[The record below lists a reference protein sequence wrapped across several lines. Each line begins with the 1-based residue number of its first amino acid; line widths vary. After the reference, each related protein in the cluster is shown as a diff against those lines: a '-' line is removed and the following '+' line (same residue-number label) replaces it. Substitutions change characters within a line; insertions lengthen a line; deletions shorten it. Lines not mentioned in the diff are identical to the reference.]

1 MKGSTKFIWALCP
14 DQVRSLETMAER
26 APSRR
31 VGMRAHSI
39 LLSARGSS
47 IDEMAR
53 IYQVHRD
60 TVSSWLDRFGPFGED
75 GLRDQ
80 PRSGS
85 PSKLNAQE
93 KEGAKALLTP
103 PQCAQNSL
111 SSVNGEDGK
120 KHQSFY
126 LKTPSQA

>member
-93 KEGAKALLTP
+93 KKGPKRSSKPTP
-103 PQCAQNSL
+103 MRP
-111 SSVNGEDGK
+111 K
-120 KHQSFY
+120 
-126 LKTPSQA
+126 